1 MSSSTRVQ
9 MIPID
14 TIAIANPRV
23 RNAKVHQEITENIGQ
38 IGLKRPISVR
48 RLPATGGSERYALIC
63 GQGRLE
69 SCKALGAQQIAAIV
83 VETDEETGHVMSLV
97 ENIARRTPRASE
109 MMEQVG
115 VLRSKGYSDAEIGK
129 KIGCTASWVNNV
141 AGLLERGERRLLS
154 AAEAGHV
161 PLHIAVQIA
170 RASDSEAQ
178 DLLLEAYNR
187 GDLKGRKVAVM
198 RRILEHRE
206 RSGKRMSSEVYGR
219 TGGGASTRRM
229 TSEELAKLYQRNTDE
244 HRRIQRKAEATQST
258 LLIVQQIFKE
268 LLADSE
274 FRRVLSDEGLTSMPK
289 PLLELA
295 KRSGVHDG

>member
-1 MSSSTRVQ
+1 MTDKSARVE

-14 TIAIANPRV
+14 AVIVANPRV
-23 RNAKVHQEITENIGQ
+23 RNTKLHQEITDNIGQ
-38 IGLKRPISVR
+38 IGLKRPITVR
-48 RLPATGGSERYALIC
+48 RLPDSDDAAPKYALIC

-69 SCKALGAQQIAAIV
+69 SCKSLGQDLIAALV
-83 VETDEETGHVMSLV
+83 VDTDEETGHVMSLV

-109 MMEQVG
+109 MLEQVG
-115 VLRSKGYSDAEIGK
+115 ALRAKGYSDAEIGK

-141 AGLLERGERRLLS
+141 GTLLERGERRLLT

-170 RASDSEAQ
+170 RANDAEAQ

-198 RRILEHRE
+198 RRILEHRA
-206 RSGKRMSSEVYGR
+206 RSGKRHSPETYGR
-219 TGGGASTRRM
+219 GGSPGKSM
-229 TSEELAKLYQRNTDE
+229 SPEELAKLYQRNTDE
-244 HRRIQRKAEATQST
+244 HKRIQRRAEHTQST

-268 LLADSE
+268 LLGNAD
-274 FRRVLSDEGLTSMPK
+274 FRKLIKNEGLTNMPK
-289 PLLELA
+289 PLAELA
-295 KRSGVHDG
+295 KKSGLA